1 MTGPLPS
8 QDQNNSQAIPGDWRE
23 RFLQRILV
31 ISGVIGIFALIPAVI
46 STNDLVLQSVY
57 IGVFVTLVAA
67 ILIKLPYL
75 AKATIFIA
83 LPFILGVSSLS
94 ETGIRGDSLFFLLA
108 FVTFSA
114 LLIGYRS
121 GIIAIIISELVIIVM
136 GYLILNGHYTL
147 SDKLAFEGD
156 LTDWISAAFTQL
168 LISSVVMVGL
178 RMMQE
183 GYDQAKASVE
193 NMVDTLRGSQFE
205 TEKRVTERTQELAHK
220 TKQLSAST
228 HVIHQIASMQ
238 DLDDLLNR
246 TVHLISEQ
254 FGFYHTALY
263 LMNIRGDYV
272 VLQAAS
278 SEGGKQLMERGY
290 RLRVGT
296 EGIVGLVAAEKKA
309 HIALDVGEDA
319 VFFDAPELSET
330 RSELSIP
337 LIMHSKVIGVLD
349 MQSSEK
355 QAFRYD
361 DIEIFQTM
369 ADQIAAT
376 IENMRLLTE
385 SQLVVSQLDII
396 LNEETRQNWKTES
409 ELRKPAFH
417 YSISGLKAME
427 KPISLKGKN
436 VLDIPLVLRGQ
447 KIGKLSLQRK
457 SEFQGWTSQEEV
469 VANDVATQ
477 AALALENIR
486 LVERTRE
493 RANREQ
499 AIAAIAARIR
509 ETLDLETVLRTSARE
524 IQRTLNLQEAEVRL
538 IQQNTPDDKEP
549 SQDKGAL

>member
-1 MTGPLPS
+1 MTGPLTP
-8 QDQNNSQAIPGDWRE
+8 QNQNNSSAIQGDWRE

-31 ISGVIGIFALIPAVI
+31 TSAVIGIFALIPAVI
-46 STNDLVLQSVY
+46 GTDDMILQGVY
-57 IGVFVTLVAA
+57 IGVFVTLIAA

-75 AKATIFIA
+75 AKASIFIA
-83 LPFILGVSSLS
+83 LPFILGVSGLS

-121 GIIAIIISELVIIVM
+121 GIIAIVISESAIIVM
-136 GYLILNGHYTL
+136 GYLILTDHYAL
-147 SDKLAFEGD
+147 SDQLAFEGD
-156 LTDWISAAFTQL
+156 ITDWISAAATQL

-178 RMMQE
+178 RMLQE
-183 GYDQAKASVE
+183 GYDQAKANVE
-193 NMVDTLRGSQFE
+193 RMVDALRGSQLE
-205 TEKRVTERTQELAHK
+205 MEKRVAERTQELARR
-220 TKQLSAST
+220 TKQLDAST
-228 HVIHQIASMQ
+228 HVVHQIASMH
-238 DLDDLLNR
+238 DLDNLLNL

-254 FGFYHTALY
+254 FGFYHTAIY

-278 SEGGKQLMERGY
+278 SEGGKRLMERGY
-290 RLRVGT
+290 RLGVGT
-296 EGIVGLVAAEKKA
+296 EGIVGFVAAEKRA
-309 HIALDVGEDA
+309 HIALDVGDDA
-319 VFFDAPELSET
+319 VFFDNPELPKT

-337 LIMHSKVIGVLD
+337 LVVRSKVIGVLD

-361 DIEIFQTM
+361 EIELFQTM

-376 IENMRLLTE
+376 IENVRLLTE
-385 SQLVVSQLDII
+385 SQLVVSQLDVI
-396 LNEETRQNWKTES
+396 LNEETHQSWKTES
-409 ELRKPAFH
+409 TSRKPAFH
-417 YSISGLKAME
+417 YSVSGVTALE

-457 SEFQGWTSQEEV
+457 SGFQNWTNQEVV

-477 AALALENIR
+477 TALALENIR
-486 LVERTRE
+486 LVERTRQ

-499 AIAAIAARIR
+499 VIAMIATRIR

-524 IQRTLNLQEAEVRL
+524 IRHTLNLQEAEVCL
-538 IQQNTPDDKEP
+538 LPQETPNEKKP
-549 SQDKGAL
+549 